1 MIHLGPEV
9 KTGFITEGR
18 GAGTL
23 EPRKGDVGSL
33 PGPSCLVT
41 DSELLSGCP
50 WGAWSSS
57 DSTPT
62 GLGEGISLRL
72 RKGL

>member
-1 MIHLGPEV
+1 MIYLGPEV
-9 KTGFITEGR
+9 KIGFRTEGR

-23 EPRKGDVGSL
+23 EPRKRDVGSL
-33 PGPSCLVT
+33 PGPGRLVT

-57 DSTPT
+57 DSTTT
-62 GLGEGISLRL
+62 GVGEGISLRL